1 MGRPQSFLRLHSPAD
16 AEAAERPDG
25 MALLNALPT
34 AVFVVGE
41 DLGFLLANPAAEQF
55 FGLSATALT
64 RRRLDDVAGADSPL
78 VLLLQQAREHDNSLS
93 EHEVALE
100 LPRLGR
106 RLVGISVAPVSE
118 WPGRYIVNIH
128 ERTIASKIDRH
139 LNQRDATRTVT
150 SMAGMLAHEIR
161 NPLSGIRGAAQLL
174 EANLPPADREL
185 TKLIRDETDRVVGIL
200 DRIDI
205 FADDRP
211 IGRAPVNIHEVL
223 DHVRKVA
230 QAGFGRE
237 RRFVERY
244 DPSLPPVLGHR
255 DLLIQLF
262 LNLVKNAA
270 EATENK
276 AGTIVLGTAY
286 QHGVRVQ
293 APGGQHRV
301 DLPLCITI
309 EDNGKGIPE
318 EHLPR
323 LFEPFFTTKLEGKGL
338 GLALV
343 AKIVRDHDGI
353 IECRS
358 AGRRT
363 QFDVRLPLAA
373 TADGEG

>member
-1 MGRPQSFLRLHSPAD
+1 MMGRPLSSLRLHIPDDPA
-16 AEAAERPDG
+16 APERPDG
-25 MALLNALPT
+25 MALLNAIPT
-34 AVFVVGE
+34 AVFVV
-41 DLGFLLANPAAEQF
+41 DANLGFLLANPAAEQF
-55 FGLSATALT
+55 FGLSANALM
-64 RRRLDDVAGADSPL
+64 RRKLDDLAGADSPL
-78 VLLLQQAREHDNSLS
+78 VLLLQQAREHDSSLS

-106 RLVGISVAPVSE
+106 RLVGISIAPISE

-139 LNQRDATRTVT
+139 LSQRDATRTVT

-174 EANLPPADREL
+174 EGSLPPADREL
-185 TKLIRDETDRVVGIL
+185 ARLIRDETDRVVGIL

-211 IGRAPVNIHEVL
+211 IGRSSVNIHEVL

-230 QAGFGRE
+230 QAGFARD

-244 DPSLPPVLGHR
+244 DPSLPSVLGHR
-255 DLLIQLF
+255 DLLVQLF

-270 EATENK
+270 EATENES
-276 AGTIVLGTAY
+276 GTITLGTAY
-286 QHGVRVQ
+286 HHGVRVQ

-301 DLPLCITI
+301 DLPLCISI
-309 EDNGKGIPE
+309 VDNGKGIPE

-358 AGRRT
+358 NGRRT
-363 QFDVRLPLAA
+363 QFDIRLPLAPPE
-373 TADGEG
+373 D

>member
-1 MGRPQSFLRLHSPAD
+1 MVRTLSPLRLHVPDVPA
-16 AEAAERPDG
+16 APERPDG
-25 MALLNALPT
+25 MALLNAIPT
-34 AVFVVGE
+34 AVFVIGA

-55 FGLSATALT
+55 FGLSANALI
-64 RRRLDDVAGADSPL
+64 RRKLDDVAGADSPL
-78 VLLLQQAREHDNSLS
+78 VLLLQQAREHDTSLS

-106 RLVGISVAPVSE
+106 RLVGISIGPVSD
-118 WPGRYIVNIH
+118 WPGRYIVNIS

-174 EANLPPADREL
+174 EGSLPPADREL
-185 TKLIRDETDRVVGIL
+185 ARLIQDETDRVVGIL

-211 IGRAPVNIHEVL
+211 IGRTPVNIHEVL

-230 QAGFGRE
+230 QAGFARD
-237 RRFVERY
+237 RRVIERY

-270 EATENK
+270 EATDIES
-276 AGTIVLGTAY
+276 GTITLGTAY

-301 DLPLCITI
+301 DLPLCISI

-358 AGRRT
+358 TGRRT
-363 QFDVRLPLAA
+363 QFDVRLPLAPA
-373 TADGEG
+373 AEG

>member
-1 MGRPQSFLRLHSPAD
+1 MVGRPLSSLRLHIPD
-16 AEAAERPDG
+16 DPGTPERPDG
-25 MALLNALPT
+25 MALLNAIPT
-34 AVFVVGE
+34 AVFVV
-41 DLGFLLANPAAEQF
+41 DANLGLLLANPAAEQF
-55 FGLSATALT
+55 FGLSTNALM
-64 RRRLDDVAGADSPL
+64 RRKLDDLAGVDSPL
-78 VLLLQQAREHDNSLS
+78 VLLLQQAREHDSSLS

-106 RLVGISVAPVSE
+106 RLVGISIAPVSE
-118 WPGRYIVNIH
+118 WAGRYIVNIH

-174 EANLPPADREL
+174 EGSVPIADREL
-185 TKLIRDETDRVVGIL
+185 TRLIRDETDRVVGIL

-211 IGRAPVNIHEVL
+211 IGRTPVNIHEVL

-230 QAGFGRE
+230 KAGFARD
-237 RRFVERY
+237 RRIVERY

-270 EATENK
+270 EATENES
-276 AGTIVLGTAY
+276 GTITLGTAY

-301 DLPLCITI
+301 DLPLCISV

-318 EHLPR
+318 VHLPR
-323 LFEPFFTTKLEGKGL
+323 LFEPFFTTKVEGKGL

-358 AGRRT
+358 NGRRT
-363 QFDVRLPLAA
+363 QFDVRLPLAP
-373 TADGEG
+373 TED

>member
-1 MGRPQSFLRLHSPAD
+1 MIRSQTSLRLHIPDETAMP
-16 AEAAERPDG
+16 ERPDG
-25 MALLNALPT
+25 MSLLNAIPT
-34 AVFVVGE
+34 PVFVVGD
-41 DLGFLLANPAAEQF
+41 DLAFLLANPAAEQF
-55 FGLSATALT
+55 FSLSANALL
-64 RRRLDDVAGADSPL
+64 RRKLDDLAGADSPL
-78 VLLLQQAREHDNSLS
+78 VLLLQQAREHGSSLS

-106 RLVGISVAPVSE
+106 RLVGISIAPVSE
-118 WPGRYIVNIH
+118 WPGRYIVNLH

-150 SMAGMLAHEIR
+150 SMASMLAHEIR

-174 EANLPPADREL
+174 EGSLPPSDREL
-185 TKLIRDETDRVVGIL
+185 ARLIRDETDRVVGIL

-211 IGRAPVNIHEVL
+211 IGRTPVNIHEVL
-223 DHVRKVA
+223 DHVRKLA
-230 QAGFGRE
+230 KAGFARE
-237 RRFVERY
+237 RRIVERY

-262 LNLVKNAA
+262 LNLVKNAV
-270 EATENK
+270 EATDNES
-276 AGTIVLGTAY
+276 GTIVLATAY

-293 APGGQHRV
+293 APGGHHRV
-301 DLPLCITI
+301 DLPLCISI
-309 EDNGKGIPE
+309 EDNGRGIPE

-323 LFEPFFTTKLEGKGL
+323 LFEPFFTTKAEGKGL

-358 AGRRT
+358 SGRRT
-363 QFDVRLPLAA
+363 QFDVRLPVAPA
-373 TADGEG
+373 EAD

>member
-1 MGRPQSFLRLHSPAD
+1 MGRSLSSLRLHIAD
-16 AEAAERPDG
+16 DSAAPECPDG
-25 MALLNALPT
+25 VALLNSIPT
-34 AVFVVGE
+34 AVFVIGA
-41 DLGFLLANPAAEQF
+41 DLAFQLANPAAEQF
-55 FGLSATALT
+55 FDLSANALM
-64 RRRLDDVAGADSPL
+64 RRKLDDVAGADSPL
-78 VLLLQQAREHDNSLS
+78 VLLLQQAREHDSSLS

-106 RLVGISVAPVSE
+106 RLVGISIAPVSE

-174 EANLPPADREL
+174 EGSLPPADREL
-185 TKLIRDETDRVVGIL
+185 ARLIRDETDRVVGIL

-211 IGRAPVNIHEVL
+211 IGRVPVNIHEVL

-230 QAGFGRE
+230 QAGFARD

-270 EATENK
+270 EATDQET
-276 AGTIVLGTAY
+276 GTITMGTAY
-286 QHGVRVQ
+286 LHGVRVQ
-293 APGGQHRV
+293 APGGLHRV
-301 DLPLCITI
+301 DLPLCITV

-323 LFEPFFTTKLEGKGL
+323 LFDPFFTTKLEGKGL

-358 AGRRT
+358 TSRRT
-363 QFDVRLPLAA
+363 QFDVRLPLAP
-373 TADGEG
+373 EG